1 MRKIKFKRPKL
12 KKISFTKE
20 TKDKFKIII
29 TDAMILFALILI
41 ALTTLRINIYSGCY
55 VVAAEMIIAAVCIAR
70 S

>member
-29 TDAMILFALILI
+29 TDAMILF
-41 ALTTLRINIYSGCY
+41 N
-55 VVAAEMIIAAVCIAR
+55 
-70 S
+70 